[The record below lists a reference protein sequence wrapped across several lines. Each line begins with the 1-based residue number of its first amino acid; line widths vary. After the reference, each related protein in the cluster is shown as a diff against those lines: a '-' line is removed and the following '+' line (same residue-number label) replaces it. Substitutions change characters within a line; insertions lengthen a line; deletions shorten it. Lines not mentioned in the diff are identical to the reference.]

1 MVLMMMIMELAV
13 VVITNVKRGNA
24 LSQWRLVSPASPHA
38 RFSFFAGKTKKY
50 KAMAMAGTR
59 TRWKKRASKI
69 IISTLVLPSNG

>member
-38 RFSFFAGKTKKY
+38 RFSFFAGKTKK
-50 KAMAMAGTR
+50 
-59 TRWKKRASKI
+59 I
-69 IISTLVLPSNG
+69 QSNGNGRHTHKVEKAGE